1 MPADL
6 AAGVASSPY
15 SPLTRATRRGTGKR
29 VGMQSGRRL
38 FAAAFLAPAVL
49 LYSALVFIP
58 IIATVYY
65 SLTNWRIGR
74 EVNFVW
80 FRNYINLAT
89 DPQYWVVAINSLSLV
104 AGAVF
109 VQVPVALVLAYML
122 HWVGRGYRFY
132 RSVIFL
138 PVVIAPIA
146 FGLAF
151 SVFLN
156 GDIGAL
162 NSILEAIG
170 LESWTRSWLS
180 DQNTVLWAVN
190 IPSLWHGLGL
200 YTIIFVAA
208 IRSIPSEMFE
218 AAIIDG
224 ANKVMMLPL
233 IVIPLIREAMVICLI
248 LAAINAIRAFDMSWV
263 MTQGG
268 PGQASSYFATMIYK
282 RAFMDSQFAY
292 GAAIAITLLI
302 YILLLA
308 GGVRRLFLRGE
319 RE

>member
-1 MPADL
+1 M
-6 AAGVASSPY
+6 
-15 SPLTRATRRGTGKR
+15 R
-29 VGMQSGRRL
+29 SGRL
-38 FAAAFLAPAVL
+38 TFAIGFLAPAML
-49 LYSALVFIP
+49 LYSTLVFIP
-58 IIATVYY
+58 IIATMYY

-74 EVNFVW
+74 DVNFVW
-80 FRNYINLAT
+80 FRNYFNLAT
-89 DPQYWVVAINSLSLV
+89 DPQYWAVAINSLSLV
-104 AGAVF
+104 AGAVL
-109 VQVPVALVLAYML
+109 VQVPVALVLAYLL

-151 SVFLN
+151 AVFLN
-156 GDIGAL
+156 GEIGAL
-162 NSILEAIG
+162 NRILESIG

-180 DQNTVLWAVN
+180 DQHTVLWAVN
-190 IPSLWHGLGL
+190 IPSLWHGVGL

-224 ANKVMMLPL
+224 ANKLVMLPL
-233 IVIPLIREAMVICLI
+233 IVVPLIREAVVICLI

-263 MTQGG
+263 MTAGG
-268 PGQASSYFATMIYK
+268 PGQASSYFATLIYK

-292 GAAIAITLLI
+292 GAAIAVTLLI
-302 YILLLA
+302 YVLLLA
-308 GGVRRLFLRGE
+308 WGVRRLFLRGDNA
-319 RE
+319 